1 MTILLSRA
9 CEYGIQSV
17 LYLAYKGDVGPIHQ
31 KKIAEDL
38 HIPTSFLGKILQM
51 LVKKHIIT
59 SQKGK
64 LGGFVLARPA
74 HSIFPYE
81 IIEALEGEHF
91 LEECILGFPG
101 CNDDIPCPMHH
112 GWKKIKKDIQNLLQ
126 RHSIADLCH
135 SLPPKLDDIR
145 KI

>member
-59 SQKGK
+59 YIPQAKGQK
-64 LGGFVLARPA
+64 
-74 HSIFPYE
+74 
-81 IIEALEGEHF
+81 F
-91 LEECILGFPG
+91 LFFKIL
-101 CNDDIPCPMHH
+101 
-112 GWKKIKKDIQNLLQ
+112 
-126 RHSIADLCH
+126 
-135 SLPPKLDDIR
+135 
-145 KI
+145 